1 MFQTKQKQ
9 SSQEPKTLYSVV
21 MTEPDISEIKVISQP
36 QSVKKTYINEIW
48 VREKANRYA
57 GIATWKYRLFHILPQ
72 NHFDSP
78 TSNNWCSKWWQALAW

>member
-36 QSVKKTYINEIW
+36 QLVKKTYINEI
-48 VREKANRYA
+48 
-57 GIATWKYRLFHILPQ
+57 
-72 NHFDSP
+72 
-78 TSNNWCSKWWQALAW
+78 